1 MTSLLSFLFVLGV
14 LVFFHE
20 LGHFVVARLHG
31 VRCLTFALGFGPK
44 LLQTTRGD
52 TVYCICAIP
61 LGGYVKMAGA
71 GEGPDDKPEGKDD
84 EFPAKTRWQRFQ
96 ILIAGPVM
104 NLILAVLILA
114 GALYQGGASVPVYFE
129 QPPIVAIVPEG
140 LPAATAGIQ
149 PGDRILSVAGRD
161 VDTWEEMEFA
171 VATHADQ
178 GIEVVLRR
186 DGGERTVQVTPASRG
201 TFKVGVLGV
210 EPDVSPQVVAMSST
224 TSPAAQEAGIV
235 VGDFIEAVE
244 GRRVTSESL
253 IEAINASAGTPLTL
267 RIRRD
272 GVRQDI
278 VVTPQLV
285 GDVGMIGVSL
295 NAFEVRIIEPG
306 PFEAFTMSLEQ
317 NYETAGMIFQ
327 TVWGLLT
334 RETSVKQMAGPVGI
348 LQMSG
353 QAVEVGWVAFFGFMA
368 VLSLNLGI
376 LNLLPIPILDG
387 GHILIMAMEGIS
399 RRDFSVRFKERI
411 ALVGAVLLLTLIVTV
426 TYNDITRTWVER
438 FMIWRPAETEPHAE
452 TEPVAETEPTD
463 ETAPATER

>member
-1 MTSLLSFLFVLGV
+1 MTSLLSFAFVLGV

-44 LLQTTRGD
+44 LVQTKRGD

-84 EFPAKTRWQRFQ
+84 EFPSKTKWQRFQ

-104 NLILAVLILA
+104 NIILAVLILA
-114 GALYQGGASVPVYFE
+114 GVLYQGVTVPVYLE
-129 QPPIVAIVPEG
+129 QPPIVGIVPDG
-140 LPAATAGIQ
+140 SPAATAGIQ
-149 PGDRILSVAGRD
+149 TGDSILSVAGRN

-171 VATHADQ
+171 VAPHADRE
-178 GIEVVLRR
+178 IDVVLRR
-186 DGGERTVQVTPASRG
+186 DGGERTVQVIPASRG

-210 EPDVSPQVVAMSST
+210 EPDVPPQVVDMMST
-224 TSPAAQEAGIV
+224 TSSAAQEAGIL
-235 VGDFIEAVE
+235 VGDV
-244 GRRVTSESL
+244 
-253 IEAINASAGTPLTL
+253 IEAIEGREVTTESLMAKIQASPDIPLTL

-285 GDVGMIGVSL
+285 GDVGKIGVAL
-295 NAFEVRIIEPG
+295 NTPYEMHIIELG
-306 PFEAFTMSLEQ
+306 PFEAFAMSLEQ
-317 NYETAGMIFQ
+317 NYETSGLLFQ

-334 RETSVKQMAGPVGI
+334 RDVPVAQLAGPVGI
-348 LQMSG
+348 LQLSG
-353 QAVEVGWVAFFGFMA
+353 QAVGVSWVVFFGFMSM
-368 VLSLNLGI
+368 LSLNLGI

-387 GHILIMAMEGIS
+387 GHIFIMAMEGVS
-399 RRDFSVRFKERI
+399 RRDFSVRLKERI
-411 ALVGAVLLLTLIVTV
+411 ALAGFVLLMTLIVTV
-426 TYNDITRTWVER
+426 TYNDLARYPWIER
-438 FMIWRPAETEPHAE
+438 LMIWR
-452 TEPVAETEPTD
+452 
-463 ETAPATER
+463 